1 LEYEFL
7 NERGIDEVN
16 MIIAAIEAGYYDST
30 KGKDLSDCLP
40 MLAHIV
46 GILLLYMTPG
56 EVYCVT
62 VELIRSTREKF
73 ESEEIKSMI
82 RWHVPLTDDDRT
94 RLH

>member
-1 LEYEFL
+1 
-7 NERGIDEVN
+7 

-30 KGKDLSDCLP
+30 KGKDLSDCRP

>member
-1 LEYEFL
+1 
-7 NERGIDEVN
+7 
-16 MIIAAIEAGYYDST
+16 MIIAAIETGYTDLT
-30 KGKDLSDCLP
+30 KGKDLTECRP

-46 GILLLYMTPG
+46 GLLLLYMKPE

-62 VELIRSTREKF
+62 EDLIKSTMEKF

-82 RWHVPLTDDDRT
+82 RWHLPLTSDDRT